1 VSKEPSKKSF
11 EGAYYFV
18 RSVHPDL
25 PADVIEKVAKK
36 IAKQMDK
43 ITAPPRRKRKPRSS
57 LPGGADE

>member
-11 EGAYYFV
+11 EGAYCFV

-25 PADVIEKVAKK
+25 PAEVIEKVATK

-43 ITAPPRRKRKPRSS
+43 VITPPRRKRAAHSRS
-57 LPGGADE
+57 

>member
-1 VSKEPSKKSF
+1 MSKDPSKKSF

-25 PADVIEKVAKK
+25 PAEVIERVATK

-43 ITAPPRRKRKPRSS
+43 ILAPRRRGRPFDSEERGSR
-57 LPGGADE
+57 